1 MWDGD
6 CPSGPFH
13 AGETE
18 PPSLGAGSVSPLQAE
33 EEAAWLTRLSRRP
46 NEKVPDRL
54 SGSGL
59 LAALFLTKN

>member
-1 MWDGD
+1 MWDGN
-6 CPSGPFH
+6 CPSEPLP

-18 PPSLGAGSVSPLQAE
+18 PPSLGAGSASPLQAE
-33 EEAAWLTRLSRRP
+33 EEAVWLTRPRKRL

-59 LAALFLTKN
+59 LAALF